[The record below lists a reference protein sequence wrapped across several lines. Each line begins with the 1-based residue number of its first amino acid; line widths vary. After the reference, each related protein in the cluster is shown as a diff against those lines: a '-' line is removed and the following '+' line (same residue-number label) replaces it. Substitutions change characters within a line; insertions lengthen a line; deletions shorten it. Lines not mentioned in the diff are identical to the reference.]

1 MRPFSTIAI
10 VGGGPRGLA
19 VAEQIAIGLRC
30 RPERAPVLMLL
41 IDDHQPGAGR
51 IWRTTQSS
59 VFLMNTVA
67 GQVTLYSG
75 PRDAGPI
82 RPGHGP
88 SLYEWLKDHPDPSYA
103 PANPNTY
110 ATRRAYGEYMQ
121 DVLQSFIA
129 EFPRP
134 HSLEPLHARVAD
146 VVPRGDQYELEF
158 EGQHWPILVDAV
170 VLATGHAT
178 ARLRPEEKRWQ
189 EFAAA
194 SKRCRYQP
202 GDAAADLGLERIESQ
217 ESVGVIGLGLGFH
230 DILAALTTG
239 RGGRFEAGKDGLI
252 YVPSGREPTIVAG
265 SRSALPIPAR
275 GANQKVPGSRFAPQ
289 FFHVA
294 AVQAAHRRAVSASG
308 SPSLSFRKDLYP
320 LILAEMEH
328 VYYTTW
334 VRSLYGPESAVA
346 FAGDHARLRDPH
358 APVPES
364 LLRQYQLAEA
374 PRLNLVA
381 LARPFEGMRFG
392 ATEEFR
398 QALAAY
404 LQRDLQEALRGN
416 VDSPLKAALDVL
428 RDVRDT
434 LRAAVEFDGLRVGSF
449 EHEFQRDFAP
459 LCSLLSA
466 GPPAARVSQLL
477 AIQAAGI
484 LRIIGPDLAV
494 HCDSG
499 EDCFRL
505 SSPSVPGHGERVTV
519 LLDSRVPFPSL
530 AHTQNSLLQA
540 LRQRGLV
547 RSYSRVAEDGEASVS
562 GGIDVLPPSFQVVGR
577 NGKANPRIF
586 AIGLPTESPRWFT
599 QVGSATP
606 GTVSQF
612 TRDAMAVS
620 QGILGALDAAALG
633 APAEL
638 EVAA

>member
-19 VAEQIAIGLRC
+19 VAQQIAMGLRG
-30 RPERAPVLMLL
+30 RPGRVPVLTLL

-67 GQVTLYSG
+67 GQVTLFSG
-75 PRDAGPI
+75 PRDGGPI

-103 PANPNTY
+103 QANPNTY

-129 EFPRP
+129 EFPQP
-134 HSLEPLHARVAD
+134 HSLVPVHARITD
-146 VVPRGDQYELEF
+146 VVPCGDQYELAF
-158 EGQHWPILVDAV
+158 DDQHWPILVDAV
-170 VLATGHAT
+170 VLATGHAS
-178 ARLRPEEKRWQ
+178 ARLRSEEKRWL
-189 EFAAA
+189 EFATA

-202 GDAAADLGLERIESQ
+202 GDAAADLGLERIQ
-217 ESVGVIGLGLGFH
+217 PQQSVGVIGLGLGFH

-239 RGGRFEAGKDGLI
+239 RGGRFEAARDGLV

-275 GANQKVPGSRFAPQ
+275 GANQKVPGSRFAPL
-289 FFHVA
+289 FFHPA
-294 AVQAAHRRAVSASG
+294 AVKAAQRRAVSASG
-308 SPSLSFRKDLYP
+308 CPSLSFRKDLYP

-328 VYYTTW
+328 VYYTAW
-334 VRSLYGPESAVA
+334 VRSLYGPELAAA
-346 FAGDHARLRDPH
+346 FSGEHASLRNPQ

-364 LLRQYQLAEA
+364 LLRKYQLAEV
-374 PRLNLVA
+374 PRLDLVA
-381 LARPFEGMRFG
+381 LARPFEGMRFS

-404 LQRDLQEALRGN
+404 LQSDLQEALRGN

-434 LRAAVEFDGLRVGSF
+434 LRAAVEFDGLSVGSF
-449 EHEFQRDFAP
+449 EREFQRDFAP
-459 LCSLLSA
+459 LSSLLSA
-466 GPPAARVSQLL
+466 GPPASRVSQLL

-494 HCDSG
+494 HCDRD

-505 SSPSVPGHGERVTV
+505 SSPSVPGHAERVTV

-530 AHTQNSLLQA
+530 VQSQNPLLQA
-540 LRQRGLV
+540 LGQRGLV
-547 RSYSRVAEDGEASVS
+547 RPYSRVAEDGQASVS
-562 GGIDVLPPSFQVVGR
+562 GGIDVVPPSFQVVGR

-606 GTVSQF
+606 RTVSRF
-612 TRDAMAVS
+612 TLDAMAVS
-620 QGILGALDAAALG
+620 QGVLGALDAAALG